1 MEKKLF
7 YNSHLL
13 KKFTVTLLKTKLIMN
28 QNRSSITVIDDH
40 YFRKRERKQKP
51 KTNDQLFLLFCMFIG
66 DAH

>member
-13 KKFTVTLLKTKLIMN
+13 KKFTVTLLKTKLIN
-28 QNRSSITVIDDH
+28 VNRSSITVIDDH

-51 KTNDQLFLLFCMFIG
+51 KTNDQLFLLFCMLIV